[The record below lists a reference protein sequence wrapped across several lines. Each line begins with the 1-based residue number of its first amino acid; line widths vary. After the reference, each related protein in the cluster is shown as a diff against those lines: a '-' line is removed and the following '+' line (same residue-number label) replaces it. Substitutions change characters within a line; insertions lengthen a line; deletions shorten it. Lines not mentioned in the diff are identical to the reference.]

1 MATVGFPAMTQQL
14 YSNAV
19 KRQEVVLFFLSLT
32 AHTTWLPAIS
42 PQIKVMLNGSTF
54 NTVES
59 KYIQLIKKIFP
70 MKRKNYTRTLL

>member
-19 KRQEVVLFFLSLT
+19 KRQEVVFFLSLT

-42 PQIKVMLNGSTF
+42 PQIKVKLNGSTF

-59 KYIQLIKKIFP
+59 KYIQMIKKYFQ
-70 MKRKNYTRTLL
+70 